1 MKRKIENFFKKNN
14 GTAFKS
20 KEIAKR
26 LNLIDPEDYTQLK
39 SVLHKLYKEDFLL
52 RKGKRFQINLFP
64 DSSKLQG
71 TLQNHPDGYGFVI
84 PKKKNFGDIFISQR
98 NIGPAFD
105 GDTVEVVLFAKS
117 KGKNLEGQIINIIER
132 KRKEILGTLRKTK
145 SFYFIIPDDF
155 YLQRDIYIDKANLN
169 EAKEGDKV
177 IVGNIEWDTSML
189 NPEGVVLEVLG
200 KEGSADVEL
209 TAIAR
214 RYNLRTNFPAK
225 VLRET
230 EAIKFNI
237 TDEEVKKRLDLRKDI
252 IFTIDPEDAKDY
264 DDALSIKVL
273 ENGNFNLGVH
283 IADVSHFVP
292 KGSALDNQAGLRGNS
307 VYLVGKVI
315 PMLPEK
321 ISNGVCSLVPY
332 EDRFTYSVIFE
343 ISKYGKIVKYDLAKS
358 IINSKRRFTYEEVQE
373 IIETG
378 KGDFYKEVIQLN
390 NIAKT
395 LRQKRIAMGSIEFS
409 KPEVVFELDEDGN
422 AIAIIRKEVKESNML
437 VEEFML
443 LANKTIAGHLYQKK
457 KSNRKSFVYRVHDK
471 PDQEKIE
478 EFSRFV
484 NSLGYT
490 FNKDS
495 FKDSKEI
502 QRLISQVKDL
512 EENAVINELAIRSM
526 AKAVYSNNNIGH
538 FGLGFK
544 YYTHFTSPIRR
555 YADLIVHRLVYTYG
569 KNNTG
574 TDYSLEDLSKIC
586 DHISTCER
594 NAVEAE
600 RRSVKIKQVD
610 YLKNKIGEEF
620 HAVVS
625 GVTYYG
631 IFIQISSILADGLI
645 RVRDLEGDFY
655 VYNEKKY
662 SLIGKHNNKSY
673 RLGDKLFVKL
683 IRVDVD
689 KLELDFITVG

>member
-20 KEIAKR
+20 KEIAMR
-26 LNLIDPEDYTQLK
+26 LNLIDPADYTQLK
-39 SVLHKLYKEDFLL
+39 SILHKLYKEDFLL

-84 PKKKNFGDIFISQR
+84 PKKKKLGDIFISER
-98 NIGPAFD
+98 NIGPSFD

-132 KRKEILGTLRKTK
+132 KRKEILGTLHKTK

-200 KEGSADVEL
+200 KEGSADVEF

-237 TDEEVKKRLDLRKDI
+237 SKEEVKKRLDLRKDI

-292 KGSALDNQAGLRGNS
+292 KGSALDNQARLRGNS

-321 ISNGVCSLVPY
+321 ISNGVCSLIPY

-343 ISKYGKIVKYDLAKS
+343 ITQHGKIVKYDIVKS

-390 NIAKT
+390 NFAKT

-422 AIAIIRKEVKESNML
+422 AIAIIRKEIKESNML

-443 LANKTIAGHLYQKK
+443 LANKTIARHLFQKK

-484 NSLGYT
+484 NSLGFT

-526 AKAVYSNNNIGH
+526 AKAVYSNNN
-538 FGLGFK
+538 
-544 YYTHFTSPIRR
+544 
-555 YADLIVHRLVYTYG
+555 
-569 KNNTG
+569 
-574 TDYSLEDLSKIC
+574 
-586 DHISTCER
+586 
-594 NAVEAE
+594 
-600 RRSVKIKQVD
+600 
-610 YLKNKIGEEF
+610 
-620 HAVVS
+620 
-625 GVTYYG
+625 
-631 IFIQISSILADGLI
+631 
-645 RVRDLEGDFY
+645 
-655 VYNEKKY
+655 
-662 SLIGKHNNKSY
+662 
-673 RLGDKLFVKL
+673 
-683 IRVDVD
+683 
-689 KLELDFITVG
+689 